1 MELEHALN
9 NNLEALA
16 PRDASAARRPKPLQP
31 RLSLSQID
39 LTPKADCMITRWKRA
54 ARTIQNT
61 IQLIN
66 ALAERAAR
74 MRP

>member
-1 MELEHALN
+1 MELGHALN

-39 LTPKADCMITRWKRA
+39 LTPKTDCSITRWKRA
-54 ARTIQNT
+54 ACTIPNT
-61 IQLIN
+61 TQLID
-66 ALAERAAR
+66 ALAEREAR